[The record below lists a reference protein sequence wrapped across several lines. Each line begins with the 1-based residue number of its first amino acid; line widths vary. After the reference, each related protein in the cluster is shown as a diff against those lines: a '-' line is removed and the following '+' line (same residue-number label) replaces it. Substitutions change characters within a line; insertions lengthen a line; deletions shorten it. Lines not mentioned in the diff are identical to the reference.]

1 MGETEGKNTNLEKE
15 ETDGG
20 QILFI
25 IPSEMELG
33 RGFMK
38 SGAFQTVSCKLTNS
52 AFVGN

>member
-1 MGETEGKNTNLEKE
+1 MGETEGKKTNPENE

-38 SGAFQTVSCKLTNS
+38 RGAFQTVS
-52 AFVGN
+52 

>member
-1 MGETEGKNTNLEKE
+1 MGETDGKKTNPENEG
-15 ETDGG
+15 TDGG

-38 SGAFQTVSCKLTNS
+38 RGAFQTVS
-52 AFVGN
+52 

>member
-1 MGETEGKNTNLEKE
+1 MNQRERQSREENKLEEKKE

-33 RGFMK
+33 REFMK
-38 SGAFQTVSCKLTNS
+38 SGIFQTVSSK
-52 AFVGN
+52 